1 MIACSYPPSLTQYV
15 YLFAPISFLVINPIM
30 FVLMELGTATPAA
43 ARRSKSAIARHVL
56 RNVITSPPVA
66 ATLVGLVVNLASGG
80 QTNGYV
86 SQPLA
91 LLGDAFSCL
100 ALLALGASIVGRL
113 HVLQVRD
120 CVSWHG

>member
-1 MIACSYPPSLTQYV
+1 
-15 YLFAPISFLVINPIM
+15 M

-66 ATLVGLVVNLASGG
+66 ATLIGLVVNLASGG